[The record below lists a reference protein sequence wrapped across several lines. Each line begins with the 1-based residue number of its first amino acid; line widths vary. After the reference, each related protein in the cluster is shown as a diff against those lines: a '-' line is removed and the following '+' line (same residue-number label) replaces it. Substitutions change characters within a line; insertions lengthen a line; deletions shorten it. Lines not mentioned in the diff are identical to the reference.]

1 MSPSTSLSEGRGQ
14 TLVVVDVWS
23 GAKREIENVD
33 SVILAYH
40 NRANDGLYHALK
52 GSVKELHAV
61 GDCVAPRKIM
71 DAIREGFL
79 VGRRL

>member
-1 MSPSTSLSEGRGQ
+1 MADG
-14 TLVVVDVWS
+14 WS
-23 GAKREIENVD
+23 GAEREIENVD

-40 NRANDGLYHALK
+40 NRADDGLYRALK

-79 VGRRL
+79 VGRNL